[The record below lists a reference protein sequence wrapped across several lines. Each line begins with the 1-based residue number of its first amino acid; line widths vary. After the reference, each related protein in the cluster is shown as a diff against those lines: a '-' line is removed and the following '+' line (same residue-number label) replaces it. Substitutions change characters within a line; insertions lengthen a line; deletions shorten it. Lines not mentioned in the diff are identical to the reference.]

1 MTQLA
6 AQTLSEAEE
15 RIDHLVRKIGELEDA
30 KRWSDAA
37 RTREM
42 LAVITDTRDALRLRL
57 RVAQEVAATRPRRV
71 SQIPESVFF
80 PEYK

>member
-1 MTQLA
+1 METFMTELT
-6 AQTLSEAEE
+6 AQTLREAEE

-30 KRWSDAA
+30 KRWFDAA

-57 RVAQEVAATRPRRV
+57 RVAQAVVATQARRV
-71 SQIPESVFF
+71 S
-80 PEYK
+80 

>member
-1 MTQLA
+1 MTELA

-42 LAVITDTRDALRLRL
+42 LAVITDTRDALR
-57 RVAQEVAATRPRRV
+57 
-71 SQIPESVFF
+71 
-80 PEYK
+80 